1 MANLVQPHGAKMRPA
16 LEAGRQMMAAGFS
29 LRWDG
34 AVAERA
40 NVRFASGRGR
50 LDGGNGLFDATR

>member
-1 MANLVQPHGAKMRPA
+1 MTNLMQPHGAKMRPA

-40 NVRFASGRGR
+40 NVRFASGRCR
-50 LDGGNGLFDATR
+50 LHGGNGLFDTPR